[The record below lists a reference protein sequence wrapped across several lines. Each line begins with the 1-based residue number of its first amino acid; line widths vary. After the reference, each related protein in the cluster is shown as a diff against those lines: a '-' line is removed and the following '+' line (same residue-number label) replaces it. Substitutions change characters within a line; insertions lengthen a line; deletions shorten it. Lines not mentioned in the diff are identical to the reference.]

1 MARKKK
7 VIKSLPSQIELI
19 SAKTGRVREFS
30 LSHAQSILALQ
41 LKQKLGSYT
50 LYNTQLYQLDERT
63 GTISIRIP
71 DEDGQEPSFERE
83 SS

>member
-7 VIKSLPSQIELI
+7 VQTLPSHIELI
-19 SAKTGRVREFS
+19 SAKTGRVREFE

-50 LYNTQLYQLDERT
+50 LYNTQLYQIDERT
-63 GTISIRIP
+63 GTISIRIS
-71 DEDGQEPSFERE
+71 DEASEELADQGDSI
-83 SS
+83 